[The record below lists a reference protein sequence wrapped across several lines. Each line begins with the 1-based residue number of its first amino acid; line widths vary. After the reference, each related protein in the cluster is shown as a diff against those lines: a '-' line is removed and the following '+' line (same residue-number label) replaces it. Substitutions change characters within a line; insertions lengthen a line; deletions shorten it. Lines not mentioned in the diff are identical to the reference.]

1 MGMEENSRVI
11 MREKGKS
18 PPNSTSSTRFL
29 EELCAIKEELTRI
42 SLLRKKN

>member
-18 PPNSTSSTRFL
+18 PPNSTRSTRFL
-29 EELCAIKEELTRI
+29 LSYVLIKEELTRI